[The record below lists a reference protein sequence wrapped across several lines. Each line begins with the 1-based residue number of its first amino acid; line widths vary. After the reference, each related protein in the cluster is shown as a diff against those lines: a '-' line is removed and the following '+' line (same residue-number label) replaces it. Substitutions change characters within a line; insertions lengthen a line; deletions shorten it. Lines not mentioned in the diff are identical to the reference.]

1 VLWNVEKLRKIRA
14 GTCLALSRACEVTMA
29 NHPTTFLPEPSWQS
43 IVRSLGLSNREAQV
57 TSLILG
63 DGSCESAMAASL
75 SISPHTVHTHL
86 ERIYRKLRVTNRSQ
100 VVSRIFQ
107 LYVNQEAAWQA
118 APAVYA
124 RRRPD
129 RRAQPQSSTVETDCV
144 TRTKS

>member
-1 VLWNVEKLRKIRA
+1 MTN
-14 GTCLALSRACEVTMA
+14 
-29 NHPTTFLPEPSWQS
+29 PQTTFLPEPSWQS
-43 IVRSLGLSNREAQV
+43 IVRSLGLSDREAQV
-57 TSLILG
+57 AGLILG

-86 ERIYRKLRVTNRSQ
+86 ERIYRKLRVTSRSQ

-107 LYVNQEAAWQA
+107 LYVNQEAATHVTQA

-129 RRAQPQSSTVETDCV
+129 RRARPESRTAETDCV
-144 TRTKS
+144 THTKST

>member
-1 VLWNVEKLRKIRA
+1 
-14 GTCLALSRACEVTMA
+14 MA
-29 NHPTTFLPEPSWQS
+29 NPPTTFLPEPSWQS
-43 IVRSLGLSNREAQV
+43 IVRSLGLSDREAQV

-86 ERIYRKLRVTNRSQ
+86 ERIYRKLKVTNRSQ

-107 LYVNQEAAWQA
+107 LYVNQEAAWEA
-118 APAVYA
+118 GPTVYA

-129 RRAQPQSSTVETDCV
+129 RRAHPS
-144 TRTKS
+144 R

>member
-1 VLWNVEKLRKIRA
+1 
-14 GTCLALSRACEVTMA
+14 MA
-29 NHPTTFLPEPSWQS
+29 NHQTTFLPEPSWQS
-43 IVRSLGLSNREAQV
+43 IVRALGLSDREAQV

-107 LYVNQEAAWQA
+107 LYVNQETAAQVVEA

-129 RRAQPQSSTVETDCV
+129 RRAQPVSATAETDRV
-144 TRTKS
+144 TPTKAT

>member
-1 VLWNVEKLRKIRA
+1 
-14 GTCLALSRACEVTMA
+14 MA
-29 NHPTTFLPEPSWQS
+29 NPPTTFLPEPSWQS

-57 TSLILG
+57 ASLIVG
-63 DGSCESAMAASL
+63 DGSCESAMAANL

-107 LYVNQEAAWQA
+107 LYVNQEAATTQA
-118 APAVYA
+118 TQALPAVYP

-129 RRAQPQSSTVETDCV
+129 RRAQPESPTAETDCL
-144 TRTKS
+144 TRTKAT

>member
-1 VLWNVEKLRKIRA
+1 
-14 GTCLALSRACEVTMA
+14 MA
-29 NHPTTFLPEPSWQS
+29 NPPTTFLPEPSWQS
-43 IVRSLGLSNREAQV
+43 IVRSLGLSDREAQV

-86 ERIYRKLRVTNRSQ
+86 ERIYRKLKVTNRSQ

-107 LYVNQEAAWQA
+107 LYVNQETTAQVVEA

-129 RRAQPQSSTVETDCV
+129 RRAHPESPTAEADCV
-144 TRTKS
+144 TRTKAT

>member
-1 VLWNVEKLRKIRA
+1 
-14 GTCLALSRACEVTMA
+14 MA
-29 NHPTTFLPEPSWQS
+29 NPQTTFLPEPSWQS
-43 IVRSLGLSNREAQV
+43 IVRSLGLSDREAQV
-57 TSLILG
+57 AGLILG

-86 ERIYRKLRVTNRSQ
+86 ERIYRKLRVTSRSQ

-107 LYVNQEAAWQA
+107 LYVNQEAATQVTQA

-129 RRAQPQSSTVETDCV
+129 RRAQPESPAADLDSATP
-144 TRTKS
+144 TKAT